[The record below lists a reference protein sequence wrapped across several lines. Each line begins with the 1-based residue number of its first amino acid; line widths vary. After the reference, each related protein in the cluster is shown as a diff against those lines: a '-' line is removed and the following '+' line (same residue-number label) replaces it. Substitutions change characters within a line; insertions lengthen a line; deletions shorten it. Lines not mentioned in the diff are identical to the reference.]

1 MNEQNS
7 GKLNIIVA
15 VYGLK
20 TVTDLVKDLII
31 KGNPQTL
38 SFIVNNKTIGEDGWI
53 GQRKSIM
60 VVYNYDGGNL
70 HVAAAKEG
78 DVLIVN
84 PDQLSANKPAL
95 SDNLANKNGLS
106 ILAASYGPAD
116 VTDKVR
122 ELIST
127 LNTLSFTVDNTTLD
141 DTWYGVAK
149 TLVIILG
156 SGNEVTAVE
165 VFVERETCYIDLND
179 TVPAI

>member
-1 MNEQNS
+1 MNEQHL

-20 TVTDLVKDLII
+20 TVTEEIKNLII
-31 KGNPQTL
+31 EGKPQTL
-38 SFIVNNKTIGEDGWI
+38 SFTVNNKIIGEDGWI

-60 VVYNYDGGNL
+60 VVYNYDGGNI
-70 HVAAAKEG
+70 HVAAAEEE
-78 DVLIVN
+78 DLLTIH
-84 PDQLSANKPAL
+84 PDQLSANKLIL
-95 SDNLANKNGLS
+95 SNNLVNKNSLS

-122 ELIST
+122 ELVSAY
-127 LNTLSFTVDNTTLD
+127 NTLSFTIDNTTFD

-156 SGNEVTAVE
+156 SGDEVTAVE
-165 VFVERETCYIDLND
+165 VFVEREACYIDLND
-179 TVPAI
+179 AIPAL